1 MQLFS
6 VLHMGNWW
14 PWNTSSSL
22 PLVVKPLHSLYR
34 NSSKPFIWVVRPRR
48 EKESWSPFPRDIKS
62 AIIQIMDQKVMKY
75 TLCNLTPTQ
84 TCFLVVV
91 IFWGTWKA
99 RHFSIWKCLASLY
112 RSILD
117 KKNLLEYIFLTLYCD
132 VMFVSSLQLYTIYLK

>member
-22 PLVVKPLHSLYR
+22 TLVVKPLHSHYR
-34 NSSKPFIWVVRPRR
+34 NSSKPFIWVARPRR

-75 TLCNLTPTQ
+75 IFMPTQ
-84 TCFLVVV
+84 TCFLVV
-91 IFWGTWKA
+91 IFLGTWKV

-117 KKNLLEYIFLTLYCD
+117 KKICSSTFFLTLYCD
-132 VMFVSSLQLYTIYLK
+132 V